1 MTRRKDRLLFA
12 LALVFIFVSVLLLN
26 AHTPLMMD
34 DYDYSFSWA
43 TGKRLDGVS
52 DILASQAA
60 HYRLWGGRSMVHFLA
75 QLFLY
80 LGKPAFNIANALMY
94 VLLLLEILYL
104 AGRRRQACNGR
115 MLLIAHTA
123 LMLTVPFFGTVF
135 LWLDGACN
143 YLWGTALAILP
154 LVILKSER
162 EGGFFDAG
170 YSHGI
175 LALPVCLIAGWTN
188 ENAACG
194 VLAAAF
200 LMMLWDRRNGR
211 PVRSWRLAAWAAQAL
226 GVALMLLA
234 PGNFARA
241 AGESS
246 RGVIAE
252 LLYRFA
258 VTSYCMLRYAGVHA
272 ALLGMLLLL
281 VRKRK
286 ASVCTERIVI
296 LLGTALLSA
305 YALVGSPQISDRSF
319 TVVLVLMMAAWL
331 SALTD
336 LTADWEGR
344 MSPYRLPVGCMAAAL
359 LVWISFGAWRDV
371 TAHEAAWLT
380 QTRAMEAAAA
390 AGESDVFVSSVPG
403 TSRFTMEI
411 TLASD
416 PSAWPNSTL
425 GKYYGVRVHA
435 AEEIRAAEE

>member
-1 MTRRKDRLLFA
+1 MTRRTNRLFFA
-12 LALVFIFVSVLLLN
+12 LTLVFILVSVLLLN
-26 AHTPLMMD
+26 EHTPLMMD

-52 DILASQAA
+52 DVLASQAV
-60 HYRLWGGRSMVHFLA
+60 HYQLWGGRSVVHVLA

-80 LGKPAFNIANALMY
+80 LGKPAFSIANALMY

-104 AGRRRQACNGR
+104 AGHRWQACNGR
-115 MLLIAHTA
+115 TLFIAHTA

-154 LVILKSER
+154 LLILKSER

-170 YSHGI
+170 CSHGI

-194 VLAAAF
+194 VLAAA
-200 LMMLWDRRNGR
+200 LMMMLWDGRNGR
-211 PVRSWRLAAWAAQAL
+211 PVRSWRIAAWAAQAL

-241 AGESS
+241 AGGAS
-246 RGVIAE
+246 RGVVAE
-252 LLYRFA
+252 LCYRFA
-258 VTSYCMLRYAGVHA
+258 VTSYCLLRYAGVHA
-272 ALLGMLLLL
+272 ALLGILLLL
-281 VRKRK
+281 ARKRK
-286 ASVCTERIVI
+286 ASVCTERMLIP
-296 LLGTALLSA
+296 LGTALLSA

-319 TVVLVLMMAAWL
+319 TMVLVLMMSAWL
-331 SALTD
+331 SVLTGF
-336 LTADWEGR
+336 TADGEGW
-344 MSPYRLPVGCMAAAL
+344 MSRCRLVLGCTAAAL
-359 LVWISFGAWRDV
+359 LIGVSVGAWRDV
-371 TAHEAAWLT
+371 TAHEAAWLK
-380 QTRAMEAAAA
+380 QTGAMESAAA
-390 AGESDVFVSSVPG
+390 AGESDVTVSSVPAA
-403 TSRFTMEI
+403 SRFTMDI

-425 GKYYGVRVHA
+425 GKYYGLRVHTAEETHA
-435 AEEIRAAEE
+435 AEE